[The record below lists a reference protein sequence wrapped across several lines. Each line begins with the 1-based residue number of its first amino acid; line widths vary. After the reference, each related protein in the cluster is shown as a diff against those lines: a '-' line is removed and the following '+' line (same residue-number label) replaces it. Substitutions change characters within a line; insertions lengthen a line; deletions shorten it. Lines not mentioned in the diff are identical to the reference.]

1 MARNPDA
8 YRAVRRALAKREK
21 LLWRA
26 LPRVARIDG
35 SVAVVVPGGYVPPAT
50 KRVK

>member
-1 MARNPDA
+1 MRQPDTYRPARK
-8 YRAVRRALAKREK
+8 ALAKREK

-26 LPRVARIDG
+26 LPRVARPDG
-35 SVAVVVPGGYVPPAT
+35 SVAIVVPNGHVPPAT